1 MELERMGF
9 SRHPAKDTEL
19 LRMTEWVDEIATSHR
34 TLLAIR
40 LCHNYSVNYL
50 PPLMLIFYSN
60 IGNR

>member
-1 MELERMGF
+1 LE
-9 SRHPAKDTEL
+9 KIQK
-19 LRMTEWVDEIATSHR
+19 DEILTSSGRKHR
-34 TLLAIR
+34 TPQNDGVGGWDCHVAALLAIR